1 MKLPTGFK
9 FRQTDYNVPMRKGK
23 KKYIKNLK
31 RYNNEEEML

>member
-23 KKYIKNLK
+23 KIYQKSKK
-31 RYNNEEEML
+31 VQQ